1 MKIFFVPWN
10 QDHGKEEDF
19 YSNIFCGLGGM
30 PGTVRFS

>member
-19 YSNIFCGLGGM
+19 YSNIGGM